1 MMIAS
6 RVRDPGVVPGPPY
19 PTYRGAGST
28 VAGRASV
35 PPTPSVLEAAKI
47 RDSLRV
53 SMLDRVAH
61 APLCASCRGAV

>member
-1 MMIAS
+1 MIAS
-6 RVRDPGVVPGPPY
+6 RVRDPGVVTGPSY
-19 PTYRGAGST
+19 PTYRGSGGGAKG
-28 VAGRASV
+28 SV
-35 PPTPSVLEAAKI
+35 PPTPSALEAAKI